1 MLLNEYNF
9 NRYEISNFSK
19 EKYESIHNLN
29 YWNSENWIGIGPGAY
44 GRLWCHNQE
53 SRRCEIQN
61 YKNPKTWLA
70 KNYKN
75 PEFENINFFN
85 NRETDIDTLIMGL
98 RLSKGIEISKLFDK
112 SIIKGNRFL
121 ELQEENL
128 IIIKDDIIKIH
139 DNHIIKLNSILN
151 YLIN

>member
-1 MLLNEYNF
+1 
-9 NRYEISNFSK
+9 
-19 EKYESIHNLN
+19 
-29 YWNSENWIGIGPGAY
+29 
-44 GRLWCHNQE
+44 
-53 SRRCEIQN
+53 
-61 YKNPKTWLA
+61 
-70 KNYKN
+70 
-75 PEFENINFFN
+75 
-85 NRETDIDTLIMGL
+85 MGL

-128 IIIKDDIIKIH
+128 IIIEDDIIKIH